1 MLGMDGWSLQTR
13 FIILHHIKRSLIL
26 QLQAMGRIGEVIC
39 RTWQTADKM
48 KRFRGQ
54 LGEEKVLVKI

>member
-1 MLGMDGWSLQTR
+1 
-13 FIILHHIKRSLIL
+13 
-26 QLQAMGRIGEVIC
+26 MGRIGEVIT

-54 LGEEKVLVKI
+54 LGEEKVRTAGWLNTAQSHKHSG